1 MNIHYAYLADVVL
14 ALHVLIVAFVVI
26 GLILILLAG
35 LLGWHWIRNFW
46 FRLTHLAAIGIVVA
60 QAWLGRLCPLTIVEA
75 WLRQQ
80 AGLETYEETF
90 IQYWLQ
96 RVLYYDFPLWV
107 FAAAY
112 TLFGFLVIAAWSVYP
127 PRARHSSFRSN

>member
-1 MNIHYAYLADVVL
+1 MNINYAFLADAVL
-14 ALHVLIVAFVVI
+14 LLHVLIVAFIVT
-26 GLILILLAG
+26 GLILILLGG

-107 FAAAY
+107 FAIAY
-112 TLFGFLVIAAWSVYP
+112 SVFGLFVLLAWMKFP
-127 PRARHSSFRSN
+127 PGKNESI